1 MGPYFCKKDATR
13 LGYNAVVAVVSV
25 VANATTLTA
34 IRRQDGLFKNLTRAA
49 TVVPIG
55 LRCSGIPRRASCFF
69 LWFWLK
75 GDSGMKKRSRNL
87 FLFLGLLALCSV
99 VLGTS
104 APAMAES
111 INVPNASFE
120 EPVLAPRGIGAY
132 SGLDWQCPDY
142 AGSGQL
148 SVPYNSPAD
157 NPYGT
162 YITNQDGSNL
172 CLFMGVV
179 NPEIPASVQIFQDL
193 AAIYEV
199 GKSYTFTMGIAR
211 RSDEPGYDT
220 DALELRLFS
229 RNVSGFTIAT
239 TSVTKAELVYDALTY
254 FSVSIPEVQATDL
267 WANQNIGI
275 WVATTV
281 GPQLGQP
288 SGAWILDDA
297 SVTATAIP
305 EPTSLCLLIGAA
317 IAGLFCYRRRS

>member
-1 MGPYFCKKDATR
+1 
-13 LGYNAVVAVVSV
+13 
-25 VANATTLTA
+25 
-34 IRRQDGLFKNLTRAA
+34 
-49 TVVPIG
+49 
-55 LRCSGIPRRASCFF
+55 
-69 LWFWLK
+69 
-75 GDSGMKKRSRNL
+75 MKKRSRTL
-87 FLFLGLLALCSV
+87 FLFLGLAALCSV

-104 APAMAES
+104 VSAMAES
-111 INVPNASFE
+111 VYVPNASFE
-120 EPVLAPRGIGAY
+120 DPVLAPRGIGGY

-142 AGSGQL
+142 AGNGQL
-148 SVPYNSPAD
+148 SAVYNSPAA

-179 NPEIPASVQIFQDL
+179 NPEIPAAVQIFQDL

-220 DALELRLFS
+220 DALELRLFA
-229 RNVSGFTIAT
+229 RNVPGFTIAAT
-239 TSVTKAELVYDALTY
+239 QVTKTELVYDALTY
-254 FSVSIPEVQATDL
+254 FSVSIPAVQATDL
-267 WANQNIGI
+267 WANQNVGI
-275 WVATTV
+275 WVSTTV

-317 IAGLFCYRRRS
+317 IGGLLFCYRRCFY